1 MLSQNGGFEFIAGAT
16 KLNLTTTTCN
26 FYVQPRPVH
35 NNSISLGASTNRWS
49 NTYTADLD
57 VSGILYASGDPGTA
71 GQSLY
76 SNANG
81 IEWRDSPVSEPVTNA
96 SGVTNMMVINS
107 GDYEGITPDANTL
120 YFIVDP

>member
-1 MLSQNGGFEFIAGAT
+1 MYVPIVPNADGS
-16 KLNLTTTTCN
+16 TTC
-26 FYVQPRPVH
+26 
-35 NNSISLGASTNRWS
+35 GADDRRWAT
-49 NTYTADLD
+49 TYTRDLD
-57 VSGILYASGDPGTA
+57 VSGVLYASGDPGTA

-96 SGVTNMMVINS
+96 SGVTNMMIINS
-107 GDYEGITPDANTL
+107 GDYAGITPDANTL